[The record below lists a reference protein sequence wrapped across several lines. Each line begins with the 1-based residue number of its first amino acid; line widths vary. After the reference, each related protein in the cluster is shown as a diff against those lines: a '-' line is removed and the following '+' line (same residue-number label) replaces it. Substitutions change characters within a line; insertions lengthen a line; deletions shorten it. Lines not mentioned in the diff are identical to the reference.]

1 MIKFIKIAKPSHRK
15 SQPMDAPAGFKIN
28 RLANVP
34 VLFFVGCFF
43 LGESRAKDISKAG
56 ATV

>member
-1 MIKFIKIAKPSHRK
+1 MIKFIKIAKPSHGK
-15 SQPMDAPAGFKIN
+15 SQPMDAPAGLKVD

-43 LGESRAKDISKAG
+43 LGESRTKDITKAG